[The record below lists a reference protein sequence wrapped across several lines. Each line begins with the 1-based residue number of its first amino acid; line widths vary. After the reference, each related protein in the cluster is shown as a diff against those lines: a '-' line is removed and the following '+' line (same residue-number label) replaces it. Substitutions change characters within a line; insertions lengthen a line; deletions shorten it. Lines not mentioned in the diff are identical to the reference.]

1 MLLGEKKL
9 LLNYFHR
16 NSMMLFRFI
25 DRLQLEH
32 FMVQKFHPIYVGWM
46 ELPSLDA
53 CLYKST
59 YDTIR
64 FTIKLEISTNSR
76 VKEERRRPSGILTE

>member
-1 MLLGEKKL
+1 MLLGEKNL

-16 NSMMLFRFI
+16 NSMMLFWFI

-32 FMVQKFHPIYVGWM
+32 FMLQKFLLGGVYFHPICIGWM

-64 FTIKLEISTNSR
+64 FTIKLDFYEQ
-76 VKEERRRPSGILTE
+76 